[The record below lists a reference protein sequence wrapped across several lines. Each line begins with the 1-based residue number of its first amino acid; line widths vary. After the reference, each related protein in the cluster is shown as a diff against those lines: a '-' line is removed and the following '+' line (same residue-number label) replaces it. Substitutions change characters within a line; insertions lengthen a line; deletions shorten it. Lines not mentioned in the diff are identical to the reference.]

1 VLLLFFFLLVSSRVF
16 SAPLLIVQRFAPGS
30 CVTRTSLHLSTILAS
45 QVPKCKYKVLAEPC
59 IASPGAGLPL
69 SQVILAQGR

>member
-1 VLLLFFFLLVSSRVF
+1 MLLLFLSGVVTRVLN
-16 SAPLLIVQRFAPGS
+16 PLLIVQRFAPGS